1 MSTEPLNCLAI
12 DDEPFALKL
21 LADDIQKI
29 DFLKLKST
37 CASVKQAKS
46 ILAESKI
53 DLLFLD
59 IQMPEITGI
68 QFLRESSTLP
78 MVILTTAY
86 HEYALDGFELEVIDY
101 LMKPIPFNRLERA
114 AAKAREHYNYRVSR
128 TMEQIPQYLFVYSEY
143 KEQRIVLDDILYIEG
158 LKDYVKIFLA
168 TQAKPIMTRMNLKA
182 IEKRL
187 TTGVFCRVHN
197 SYIVPVNK
205 ITAAQKNQLFVG
217 KIPIPIGEKYH
228 ELFLR
233 AYRGA

>member
-1 MSTEPLNCLAI
+1 MSTDPLNCLAI

-37 CASVKQAKS
+37 CSSVKEAKY

-59 IQMPEITGI
+59 IQMPEVTGI
-68 QFLRESSTLP
+68 QFLRESSALP

-114 AAKAREHYNYRVSR
+114 AAKAREQYHYRVSQKV
-128 TMEQIPQYLFVYSEY
+128 ELPPQYLFVYSEY
-143 KEQRIVLDDILYIEG
+143 KEQRIVLEDILYIEG

-168 TQAKPIMTRMNLKA
+168 SQAKPIMTRMNLKA

-187 TTGVFCRVHN
+187 ALGVFCRVHN
-197 SYIVPVNK
+197 SYIVPINK

-217 KIPIPIGEKYH
+217 KIPIPIGDKYH
-228 ELFLR
+228 ESFLR
-233 AYRGA
+233 AYLGR